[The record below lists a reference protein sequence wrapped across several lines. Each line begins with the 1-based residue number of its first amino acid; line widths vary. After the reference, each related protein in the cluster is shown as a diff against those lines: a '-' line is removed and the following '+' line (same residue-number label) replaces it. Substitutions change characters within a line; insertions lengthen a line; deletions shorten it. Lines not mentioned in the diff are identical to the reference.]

1 MVSIAAS
8 SPAVSPS
15 GPVQAG
21 SRQPRFLQAGVFND
35 TNNALS
41 FRDYLRLSDIKPVLV
56 RSTMRGGKWI
66 YRVLV
71 GPFNDP
77 GELTAMRRKLHADD
91 TPTILVH
98 E

>member
-1 MVSIAAS
+1 MRFRAS
-8 SPAVSPS
+8 ST
-15 GPVQAG
+15 QA
-21 SRQPRFLQAGVFND
+21 SSTRFLQAGVFNA

-71 GPFNDP
+71 GPFDDP
-77 GELTAMRRKLHADD
+77 VELTAMRRKLHADD
-91 TPTILVH
+91 TPTILVR